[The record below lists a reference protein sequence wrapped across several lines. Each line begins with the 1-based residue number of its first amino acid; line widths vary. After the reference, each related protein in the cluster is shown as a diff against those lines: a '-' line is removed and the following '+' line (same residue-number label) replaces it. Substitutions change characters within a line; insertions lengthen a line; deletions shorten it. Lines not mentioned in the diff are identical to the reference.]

1 MADLRSGPGTG
12 ALAYL
17 TFGRLVLNVASRFV
31 FPFLPAIS
39 RGLGVSLEQAG
50 LLISVRSLAGLATPV
65 VVAGAGERRQRL
77 AATGLAFFVIGA
89 SLTAAGGGY
98 GWAMAGFALMGV
110 AKPAYDI
117 ASQSYLADHTPY
129 ERRARY
135 LTITELTWSA
145 SLLVGAP
152 AVGWLIARSDWQ
164 APFWTLAWLGLLA
177 LVILPRVIQDR
188 SSQHAARAGR
198 LSLDRSGLALLG
210 AMGIFAFG
218 TDVSF
223 VVFGAWLESSF
234 GLSLLALGAASTLLA
249 LAELAGEGGT
259 MAFADRLGK
268 RRSVALGLVI
278 SSAGY
283 ALWGLASSHLGL
295 GLGLLAVALMGFE
308 FAIVSALPLATE
320 IVPQARARF
329 LALAM
334 VAFALSRAAAAAIG
348 PVLFEAAGVGGNAL
362 VSMAANLLALG
373 LVLGAVRHR

>member
-1 MADLRSGPGTG
+1 MADLRFGPRTG

-17 TFGRLVLNVASRFV
+17 TFGRLVLNTASRFV

-50 LLISVRSLAGLATPV
+50 LLISVRSLAGLATPAL
-65 VVAGAGERRQRL
+65 VAGAGERRRRL

-89 SLTAAGGGY
+89 SLTAAGVGY
-98 GWAMAGFALMGV
+98 GWALAGFALMGV

-135 LTITELTWSA
+135 LTITELTWSG

-152 AVGWLIARSDWQ
+152 AVGWLIQRSDWQ
-164 APFWTLAWLGLLA
+164 APFWGLASLGVLA
-177 LVILPRVIQDR
+177 LVILPRVIQDSR
-188 SSQHAARAGR
+188 VAPRPGR
-198 LSLDRSGLALLG
+198 LSLDRSGVALLA

-218 TDVSF
+218 TDASF
-223 VVFGAWLESSF
+223 VVVGAWLESSF
-234 GLSLLALGAASTLLA
+234 GLSLLALGGASTLLA

-268 RRSVALGLVI
+268 RRSVAVGLVL
-278 SSAGY
+278 SSTGY
-283 ALWGLASSHLGL
+283 ALWAVSSSHLGL
-295 GLGLLAVALMGFE
+295 GLALLAVALVGFE

-320 IVPQARARF
+320 IVPHARARF
-329 LALAM
+329 LALGM
-334 VAFALSRAAAAAIG
+334 VAFAVARATAAAIG
-348 PVLFEAAGVGGNAL
+348 PALFESAGVAGNAL
-362 VSMAANLLALG
+362 VSTAANLLALG
-373 LVLGAVRHR
+373 LVLAAVRHH